1 MLKNNTIILK
11 EWKKI
16 KLGDF
21 IDFRNGYAFNS
32 KKYTSGGK
40 IIIRMSNISVNGEL
54 NINNSN
60 IKYTDE
66 NTFRE
71 LSDYQLKKNDL
82 VMCMTDVSKEFGVVG
97 KTAIIDKDDTYVL
110 NQRVGRIRPNKEL
123 DVNFL
128 YYYTNSKYFLND
140 IYQKVTGSAQY
151 NLSTADIKQSK
162 ILLPPL
168 PEQQKIAEILSCI
181 DKDIEK
187 TDQIIKETEKLKKGL
202 VQELLTKGKVFKLD
216 DISNIKRGA
225 SPRPIGDQK
234 YFSDQGRGWIRISDV
249 TKTYKYLNRTS
260 QYLSKLGESLSVKV
274 DKGDLIMSIC
284 ATVGKP
290 IIVNIPACIHDGF
303 VFFKDLDSK
312 KVDKECLFYA
322 LLKNEQNIQSK
333 GQTGSQ
339 KNLNTTIVGNTQI
352 QLPGVEEQKQ
362 TAEILSEVDNKI
374 DINKQIKNK
383 LTELKRGLM
392 QDLLSGRVRVK
403 NPAIKWQG

>member
-1 MLKNNTIILK
+1 MNSAKTIPK
-11 EWKKI
+11 EWKKV
-16 KLGDF
+16 KLGDVVK
-21 IDFRNGYAFNS
+21 FRNGKAHEGEIKETGKYIVVNS
-32 KKYTSGGK
+32 KFVSTDGNIKKYSDSNLAPLLTGDIALVMSDIPNGRAIGKCFLVSEDNKYT
-40 IIIRMSNISVNGEL
+40 
-54 NINNSN
+54 
-60 IKYTDE
+60 
-66 NTFRE
+66 
-71 LSDYQLKKNDL
+71 
-82 VMCMTDVSKEFGVVG
+82 
-97 KTAIIDKDDTYVL
+97 L
-110 NQRVGRIRPNKEL
+110 NQRICAIRPIRGSSQYFYQMLNR
-123 DVNFL
+123 N
-128 YYYTNSKYFLND
+128 KYFLSFDNGVG
-140 IYQKVTGSAQY
+140 QT
-151 NLSTADIKQSK
+151 NLRKKEVLDCPLI
-162 ILLPPL
+162 LPPL
-168 PEQQKIAEILSCI
+168 PEQNKISEILSTV
-181 DKDIEK
+181 DENIEK
-187 TDQIIKETEKLKKGL
+187 TDHIIKKTEKLKKGL
-202 VQELLTKGKVFKLD
+202 MQELLTKGKVFKLD

>member
-1 MLKNNTIILK
+1 MNSAKTIPK
-11 EWKKI
+11 EWKKV
-16 KLGDF
+16 KLGDVVK
-21 IDFRNGYAFNS
+21 FRNGKAHEGEIKETGKYIVVNS
-32 KKYTSGGK
+32 KFVSTDGNIKKYSDSNLAPLLTGDIALVMSDIPNGRAIGKCFLVSEDNKYT
-40 IIIRMSNISVNGEL
+40 
-54 NINNSN
+54 
-60 IKYTDE
+60 
-66 NTFRE
+66 
-71 LSDYQLKKNDL
+71 
-82 VMCMTDVSKEFGVVG
+82 
-97 KTAIIDKDDTYVL
+97 L
-110 NQRVGRIRPNKEL
+110 NQRICAIRPIQGSSQYFYQMLNR
-123 DVNFL
+123 N
-128 YYYTNSKYFLND
+128 KYFLSFDNGVG
-140 IYQKVTGSAQY
+140 QT
-151 NLSTADIKQSK
+151 NLRKKEVLDCPLI
-162 ILLPPL
+162 LPPL
-168 PEQQKIAEILSCI
+168 PEQNKISEILSTV
-181 DKDIEK
+181 DENIEK
-187 TDQIIKETEKLKKGL
+187 TDHIIKKTEKLKKGL
-202 VQELLTKGKVFKLD
+202 MQELLTKGKVFKLD